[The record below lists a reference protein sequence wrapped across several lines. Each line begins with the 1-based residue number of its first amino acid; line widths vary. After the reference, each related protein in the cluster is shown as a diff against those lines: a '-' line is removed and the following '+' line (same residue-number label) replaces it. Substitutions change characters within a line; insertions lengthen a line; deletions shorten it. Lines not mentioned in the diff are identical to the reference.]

1 MNLKRIE
8 TFAANGTFTKQAG
21 DVLYDIQLIG
31 GGASGQAG
39 ARQAP
44 GVAAPG
50 GAGGAPGAF
59 VRVLIPASQLPSS
72 SYSVTIGAGGTGPN
86 APADNSNGV
95 AQAAGGNTSL
105 GPFIAYGGGS
115 GTAATT
121 TAGGASYA
129 QQYSSPYLAI
139 RGGAGGLN
147 GAGLSATNEDSQTN
161 YHGYPTAGG
170 GGAAGIS
177 AANVAYAGSMGQQ
190 PSYYN
195 YSYRPAPGTGGAV
208 DNNGGNGKDP
218 SDFTQCIGGGG
229 GGGAGASLS
238 GAAPNGGN
246 GGRGAGGGGGPGT
259 RNGQT
264 GGNAGNGGDGYV
276 VVFVYG

>member
-8 TFAANGTFTKQAG
+8 TFAANGTFTKQAS
-21 DVLYDIQLIG
+21 DEIYDIYLLG

-59 VRVLIPASQLPSS
+59 VHVLIPASQLPSS

-95 AQAAGGNTSL
+95 VNATGGYTSL
-105 GPFIAYGGGS
+105 GPFTAYGGRS

-121 TAGGASYA
+121 SAGGTAYA
-129 QQYSSPYLAI
+129 QTYSFPQLAI
-139 RGGAGGLN
+139 KGGAGGFN
-147 GAGLSATNEDSQTN
+147 GAGLSATDEGDLVN
-161 YHGYPTAGG
+161 YHGYPAAGG
-170 GGAAGIS
+170 GGGGAIS
-177 AANVAYAGSMGQQ
+177 AADVAYAGSQGQQ

-195 YSYRPAPGTGGAV
+195 TTYRPGFGTGGAV
-208 DNNGGNGKDP
+208 DTNGGNGSDP
-218 SDFTQCIGGGG
+218 SDFTQCIGGGA

-238 GAAPNGGN
+238 GVAPNGGN

-264 GGNAGNGGDGYV
+264 GGKAGNGGDGYA